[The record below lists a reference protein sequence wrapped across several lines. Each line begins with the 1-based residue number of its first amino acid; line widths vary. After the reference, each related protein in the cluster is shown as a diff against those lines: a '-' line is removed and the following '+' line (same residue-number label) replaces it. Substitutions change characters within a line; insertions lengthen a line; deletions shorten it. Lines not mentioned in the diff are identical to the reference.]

1 MTEYIDRVK
10 LIADMKKRYCEPCMA
25 NKKDYNGVRCRAC
38 WVGDAT
44 GEVNDAQEEDVA
56 PVRHGRWKVYET
68 ETYLGSTE
76 SGKDRYVTNKIFYC
90 DQCGKGTV
98 IKSRFCAHC
107 GAKMDGGQDGCI

>member
-1 MTEYIDRVK
+1 MAEYIEREDLIENLNRFAPDDYNALINE
-10 LIADMKKRYCEPCMA
+10 LIAFQPA
-25 NKKDYNGVRCRAC
+25 A
-38 WVGDAT
+38 
-44 GEVNDAQEEDVA
+44 DVV
-56 PVRHGRWKVYET
+56 PVVHGRWKVYET